1 MKIGKWTE
9 ILDDF
14 DKDFQMVYIGEYNN
28 GKKVGRWDIRD
39 IEKCQKNFIGGGSY
53 DDDGVGIKIGKW
65 IELINSQIALQ
76 GDYENGK
83 KIGRWNII
91 ELPDG
96 KIQNELGSYY
106 GKDEIK

>member
-1 MKIGKWTE
+1 MILIRTFKWFTLVNIIMVRKLEDGIFVILKSVKKILCIK
-9 ILDDF
+9 L
-14 DKDFQMVYIGEYNN
+14 VY
-28 GKKVGRWDIRD
+28 
-39 IEKCQKNFIGGGSY
+39 KNFFSGGGSY